1 MKVTLLNHTPDP
13 EITVALAARTCY
25 SSKIPENISPPRA
38 QQLIRELIGRG
49 HESILEHVSFTF
61 SIEGISRVTSHQLVR
76 HRLASYSQ
84 QSQRYVSMK
93 EASFI
98 IPPSIADNPEAQK
111 LFSTAIEEDKKIYQE
126 LLNLGIPQ
134 EDARYMMAQG
144 VATNLVFSANARE
157 LLHIFHLRLCNR
169 AQWEIRELSHKML
182 GLVKDIAPAIFEEAG
197 PPCVKGE
204 CREGENSCGKPW
216 KQREKSGKI

>member
-1 MKVTLLNHTPDP
+1 MMKVTLLNYTPDP

-25 SSKIPENISPPRA
+25 SSKPPLTISKERA
-38 QQLIRELIGRG
+38 EHLIRELIERG
-49 HESILEHVSFTF
+49 HESVLEHASFTF
-61 SIEGISRVTSHQLVR
+61 FIEGISRVTSHQLVR

-98 IPPSIADNPEAQK
+98 IPPSIAENPEAQG
-111 LFSTAIEEDKKIYQE
+111 LFLKAIEEDKKTYQE
-126 LLNLGIPQ
+126 LVSLGIPQ

-144 VATNLVFSANARE
+144 VATNLVLSANARE
-157 LLHIFHLRLCNR
+157 LLHIFNLRLCNR
-169 AQWEIRELSHKML
+169 AQWEIRELAQKML
-182 GLVKDIAPAIFEEAG
+182 ELVKDLAPAIFEWAG
-197 PPCVKGE
+197 PPCVEGE

-216 KQREKSGKI
+216 KKREK